1 MTQDNNLAE
10 LNEVLEGAG
19 VEALSEVDQCPE
31 RTAYLTHKEEE
42 NWADKEWVAKL
53 KQLKGF
59 YKTEFHKYLG
69 EVYPYLRYERGEDKS
84 YWNYEPE
91 EGVYVELSFPQVR
104 SLVIKLLIDEGFSA
118 EATEST
124 AKGVLNKYRS
134 WFKARGSEYDDFD
147 SDNGWFHAANGWLSL
162 DGERKFE
169 AHTPGRL
176 SRLKS
181 AVEYKEGATCE
192 RYNQFLDEDLE
203 LKEDQVR
210 VIDQFSGLCL
220 TNSVK
225 EQKMLTLLGR
235 PGCGKSTLLNTW
247 VHVLGDLSLEW
258 RLTDLSGDRARFS
271 GSNFIG
277 RKLCWFDEV
286 DVHKAE
292 MGNQL
297 GTLITGEHL
306 TVERKGITGVVRVDN
321 QVKCVLTANNLPM
334 NAEQGMFRR
343 LIMINIPVSFSDRGT
358 EDREM
363 PQKLKSEASGVLNR
377 MLDGLDDL
385 RKMGQFTVI
394 DGHEDLV
401 EEYKEQSDLI
411 SEFLGQ
417 YFEPE
422 ARYAGDYK
430 IDSVVL
436 VESLKHYFK
445 GNRYVESLSPQK
457 IGKMIANPAATRFAH
472 IYSGRSANNRHW
484 HGLRLK
490 DGYDIN
496 PDTNVIYDV
505 SREDESVIGPSF

>member
-1 MTQDNNLAE
+1 MTQDNNLAK

-31 RTAYLTHKEEE
+31 RTAYITHKEEE
-42 NWADKEWVAKL
+42 NWGDKAWEAQLKKL
-53 KQLKGF
+53 KGL

-91 EGVYVELSFPQVR
+91 SGVYVELSFPQVR
-104 SLVIKLLIDEGFSA
+104 SLVIKLLMDEGFSA

-169 AHTPGRL
+169 AHSPERL

-181 AVEYKEGATCE
+181 AVEYQEGATCE
-192 RYNQFLDEDLE
+192 RYDQFLDKDLE

-363 PQKLKSEASGVLNR
+363 PEKLKSEASGVLNR

-385 RKMGQFTVI
+385 RKMRGFTVME
-394 DGHEDLV
+394 GHEDLV
-401 EEYKEQSDLI
+401 EEYKVQSDNV
-411 SEFLGQ
+411 SEFLEE
-417 YFEPE
+417 YFEP
-422 ARYAGDYK
+422 
-430 IDSVVL
+430 VVKDAEHATVESIVL
-436 VESLKHYFK
+436 IESLKSYFR
-445 GNRYVESLSPQK
+445 GNRYIESLSPQK
-457 IGKMIANPAATRFAH
+457 IGKMLGNPASTKFAH
-472 IYSGRSANNRHW
+472 IYSGRTMNGRRW
-484 HGLRLK
+484 HGLKLK
-490 DGYDIN
+490 EGFNVD
-496 PDTNVIYDV
+496 PETNIIY
-505 SREDESVIGPSF
+505 STAGDEGGIIRPNF